1 MNRNRFGQRRD
12 GMEWF
17 FDRVFPK
24 LFIGIFVIVIAVFVI
39 QFVIIGTAG
48 YHLITDPEGTA
59 NFVGTIAGEALRPV
73 ADAIK
78 GE

>member
-1 MNRNRFGQRRD
+1 MRNIDRD
-12 GMEWF
+12 GMGWF

-24 LFIGIFVIVIAVFVI
+24 LFIGLFAVALTVILFQFAVIGV
-39 QFVIIGTAG
+39 AG
-48 YHLITDPEGTA
+48 YHVLTDPEGTA
-59 NFVGTIAGEALRPV
+59 NFVGTIVGEAVRPV

>member
-1 MNRNRFGQRRD
+1 MRNRNFHRRD

-24 LFIGIFVIVIAVFVI
+24 LFIGMFVVVLTAITVQFAVMGWVGYQVIS
-39 QFVIIGTAG
+39 
-48 YHLITDPEGTA
+48 DPEGA
-59 NFVGTIAGEALRPV
+59 AEMIGTIVGEAVRPV